1 MSFAN
6 GYAAHLFHAD
16 TSSCGHEHSTA
27 RRARQS
33 GVVWLAILIGL
44 SVAITTVA
52 SAQQHR
58 SRSTADDSP
67 STRTARSAPRA
78 AAAGVAVGDDDWPSY
93 GRDPGGSRYSP
104 LAQINRTNVGRLQ
117 VAWRFSTGE
126 AGPSY
131 ATDRNTSFEDTPLV
145 IAGTMFIVTPLGR
158 VFALDASTG
167 RVRWRY
173 NASVVRVAHFGD
185 FTSRGVSYWRD
196 PRAPAASACQARIIV
211 ATIDA
216 RLISLDA
223 ATGAPCQQFGDGGT
237 VDLRV
242 GLHHG
247 PHEFEEY
254 EVTSP
259 PAVVNGM
266 LVVGSAIS
274 DNGWTDAVS
283 GEARGYDARTGAL
296 IWTFDPVP
304 RDEHD
309 PAYGSWQ
316 GAHAHRTGAANAW
329 SVITADT
336 ARGLVFL
343 PTSSPS
349 PDYYGGERLGEN
361 RYANSIVA
369 LNATTGNVVWSFQTV
384 HHDLWDY
391 DNPGPPALVTVRHG
405 GRQIDAVLEAT
416 KTGMLFVL
424 DRETGT
430 PVVPV
435 DERPVPSSSVPGEV
449 TSPTQP
455 FSQLVLSPQ
464 RFDST
469 KLSAL
474 DSADRVSCRDA
485 LAHLRYDG
493 PFTPPSIEGTLA
505 LPSNIGGAHWGGVAF
520 DPARQ
525 LAIVPVNDIAAVVQ
539 LIPRA
544 TYVAIVDTLHDDA
557 GWAYAPMRGTPY
569 GMRRTFLLSRA
580 GVPCTPPPFGSLV
593 AANVETGAI
602 VWSVPLGEAQA
613 IAPNRAA
620 ANSHAT
626 GAKSPLEARRR
637 PRADST
643 TGPSLGSVNLG
654 GAIVTGG
661 GLAFVGA
668 TLDRHFRAFDVEN
681 GRELWRAD
689 LPAGGKATPMTYR
702 VNGRQYVAI
711 AAGGD
716 GAYFGKSDEIVVFA
730 LPSTT
735 RRDGR

>member
-1 MSFAN
+1 MSFATH
-6 GYAAHLFHAD
+6 YAARWSNAD
-16 TSSCGHEHSTA
+16 TSARKPNHSTV
-27 RRARQS
+27 RRARES
-33 GVVWLAILIGL
+33 GGVRPAILIVL
-44 SVAITTVA
+44 SVALATGA
-52 SAQQHR
+52 SAQR
-58 SRSTADDSP
+58 DRPRSTAPDRHNEP
-67 STRTARSAPRA
+67 AARSAPPGTARIA
-78 AAAGVAVGDDDWPSY
+78 SGDDDWPSY
-93 GRDPGGSRYSP
+93 GRDPGGGRYSP
-104 LAQINRTNVGRLQ
+104 LAQINRTNVDRLQ

-131 ATDRNTSFEDTPLV
+131 ATDRQTSFEDTPIV
-145 IAGTMFIVTPLGR
+145 IGGTMFVVTPLGR

-167 RVRWRY
+167 RERWRY

-185 FTSRGVSYWRD
+185 FTTRGASYWRD
-196 PRAPAASACQARIIV
+196 SRARAGSTCQARIV
-211 ATIDA
+211 FATIDA

-223 ATGAPCQQFGDGGT
+223 ATGAPCQRFGDGGT

-242 GLHHG
+242 GLHHA

-296 IWTFDPVP
+296 VWTFDPVP

-309 PAYGSWQ
+309 PAYSSWQ

-329 SVITADT
+329 SGITADT

-349 PDYYGGERLGEN
+349 PDYFGGERLGDN

-369 LNATTGNVVWSFQTV
+369 LSAATGKVVWSFQTV

-391 DNPGPPALVTVRHG
+391 DNPAPPALVTVLRHG
-405 GRQIDAVLEAT
+405 RRIDAVLEAT

-430 PVVPV
+430 PVAPV
-435 DERPVPSSSVPGEV
+435 DERPVPPSSVPGEV
-449 TSPTQP
+449 ASPTQP
-455 FSQLVLSPQ
+455 FSQIVLSPQ

-469 KLSAL
+469 KLVAL
-474 DSADRVSCRDA
+474 DSADQVSCRGA
-485 LAHLRYDG
+485 LAKLRYDG
-493 PFTPPSIEGTLA
+493 AFTPPSIEGTLI

-520 DPARQ
+520 DSSRQ
-525 LAIVPVNDIAAVVQ
+525 LAIVPVNNIAAVVQ

-544 TYVAIVDTLHDDA
+544 TYTALTDTLHEDA

-569 GMRRTFLLSRA
+569 GMRRTFLLSST

-593 AANVETGAI
+593 AVNVETGVIA
-602 VWSVPLGEAQA
+602 WSVPLGAPRA
-613 IAPNRAA
+613 MAPNRGAA
-620 ANSHAT
+620 KSRAT
-626 GAKSPLEARRR
+626 GVKSPFDARIPSRG
-637 PRADST
+637 DSAA
-643 TGPSLGSVNLG
+643 GPSLGSVNLG

-661 GLAFVGA
+661 GLAFIGA
-668 TLDRHFRAFDVEN
+668 TLDRQFHAFDVEN
-681 GRELWRAD
+681 GTELWRAD

-716 GAYFGKSDEIVVFA
+716 GASFGKSDEIVVFA
-730 LPSTT
+730 LPSMTH
-735 RRDGR
+735 RDGR